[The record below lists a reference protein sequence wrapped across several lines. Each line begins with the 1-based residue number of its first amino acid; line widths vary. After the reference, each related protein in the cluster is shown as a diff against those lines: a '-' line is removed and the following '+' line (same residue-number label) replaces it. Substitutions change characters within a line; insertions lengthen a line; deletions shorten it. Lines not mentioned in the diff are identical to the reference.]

1 MKTKLIV
8 LLAVGVLAD
17 NSIRQRVKQSGKN
30 KSRSGNYLCQNRT
43 YDQCE
48 YMGCDS
54 ALLAQGESCDDQEW
68 TSDCYCNEKCI
79 QNNDCCADHATTCPQ
94 YYNNQTTST
103 TTTTTTTT
111 KTTTTTTTTTST
123 TTTTVAATTTTRR
136 STTSIARWT
145 TTMGPTSTTLQ
156 LTTTAISSG
165 ETSLFGLL
173 ESLKLVFKNN
183 KEGGRPHLER
193 KWTAITQKWNDRYAN
208 LTVSGSAYGNDPCVF
223 DGRTFDM
230 TINTNNACR
239 VS

>member
-1 MKTKLIV
+1 MKLII

-145 TTMGPTSTTLQ
+145 TTMGSTSTTLQ
-156 LTTTAISSG
+156 LTTTTISSG

-208 LTVSGSAYGNDPCVF
+208 LTTSGSAYGNDPCAF
-223 DGRTFDM
+223 NGRTFDM